1 MFYFIRFSISLFYNI
16 NWDYTVSITKGS
28 LYIVATPI
36 GNMGDITERALKT
49 LATVDII
56 AVEDTRRSGQLLRN
70 FEISTQMVAV
80 HEHNERQICDS
91 LLERIEK
98 GENIALISDAG
109 TPLLSD
115 PGYFLVNQ
123 AKMKGISVVPI
134 PGVSAVITALSVA
147 GLPTDRFIF
156 EGFLPAKS
164 AARQKKLN
172 ENKNDVRTLIF
183 YEAPH
188 RIVEMLKDCQL
199 VFGGQRKVVLARE
212 LTKTFETVHGG
223 ILDELIPWVEA
234 DENQRKGEFVV
245 LVQGAKV
252 REDTGVDPESERI
265 LLILLKDLPVKQA
278 AALAANITGLKK
290 NALYQFA
297 LELKEK

>member
-1 MFYFIRFSISLFYNI
+1 MSFK
-16 NWDYTVSITKGS
+16 KGS

-36 GNMGDITERALKT
+36 GNMGDITERALQT
-49 LATVDII
+49 LKNVDVI
-56 AVEDTRRSGQLLRN
+56 AVEDTRRSGQLLHH
-70 FEISTQMVAV
+70 FEISTSMIAV

-98 GENIALISDAG
+98 GESIALISDAG

-123 AKMKGISVVPI
+123 AKQRELSVIPI

-147 GLPTDRFIF
+147 GLPTDRFVF

-164 AARQKKLN
+164 AARQQKL
-172 ENKNDVRTLIF
+172 EKLKEDIRTVIF

-188 RIVEMLKDCQL
+188 RIVEMLKDCQA
-199 VFGGQRKVVLARE
+199 VFGAERKVVLARE
-212 LTKTFETVHGG
+212 LTKTFETVHGDR
-223 ILDELIPWVEA
+223 LENLIPWVEA
-234 DENQRKGEFVV
+234 DENQKKGEFVV
-245 LVQGAKV
+245 LVHGTAR
-252 REDTGVDPESERI
+252 REETGIDAESERI
-265 LLILLKDLPVKQA
+265 LLILLRDLPVKQA

-297 LELKEK
+297 LELKDK

>member
-1 MFYFIRFSISLFYNI
+1 
-16 NWDYTVSITKGS
+16 VSFKKGS

-36 GNMGDITERALKT
+36 GNMGDMTERAQKILT
-49 LATVDII
+49 EVDVI
-56 AVEDTRRSGQLLRN
+56 AVEDTRRSGQLLRH
-70 FEISTQMVAV
+70 FDISTPMIAV

-98 GENIALISDAG
+98 GESIALISDAG

-123 AKMKGISVVPI
+123 ARERDISVVPI

-147 GLPTDRFIF
+147 GLPTDRFVF

-164 AARQKKLN
+164 AARQQKL
-172 ENKNDVRTLIF
+172 EKLKDDARTVIF

-188 RIVEMLKDCQL
+188 RIIEMLKDCQQ

-212 LTKTFETVHGG
+212 LTKTFETVRGDN
-223 ILDELIPWVEA
+223 LDTLIPWVEA

-245 LVQGAKV
+245 LVQGAQM
-252 REDTGVDPESERI
+252 REDTGIDAESERI

-297 LELKEK
+297 LELKDK

>member
-1 MFYFIRFSISLFYNI
+1 M
-16 NWDYTVSITKGS
+16 
-28 LYIVATPI
+28 
-36 GNMGDITERALKT
+36 TERAQKILT
-49 LATVDII
+49 EVDVI
-56 AVEDTRRSGQLLRN
+56 AVEDTRRSGQLLRH
-70 FEISTQMVAV
+70 FDISTPMIAV

-91 LLERIEK
+91 LLSRIEK
-98 GENIALISDAG
+98 GESIALISDAG

-123 AKMKGISVVPI
+123 ARERDISVVPI

-147 GLPTDRFIF
+147 GLPTDRFVF

-164 AARQKKLN
+164 AARQQKL
-172 ENKNDVRTLIF
+172 EKLKDDARTVIF

-188 RIVEMLKDCQL
+188 RIIEMLKDCQL

-212 LTKTFETVHGG
+212 LTKTFETVHGDT
-223 ILDELIPWVEA
+223 LDKLIPWVEA

-245 LVQGAKV
+245 LVQGAQM
-252 REDTGVDPESERI
+252 REDTGIDAESERI

-297 LELKEK
+297 LELKDK

>member
-1 MFYFIRFSISLFYNI
+1 MSFK
-16 NWDYTVSITKGS
+16 KGS

-36 GNMGDITERALKT
+36 GNMGDMTERAQKILT
-49 LATVDII
+49 DVDVI
-56 AVEDTRRSGQLLRN
+56 AVEDTRRSGQLLRH
-70 FEISTQMVAV
+70 FDISTPMIAV

-91 LLERIEK
+91 LLKRIEK
-98 GENIALISDAG
+98 GESIALISDAG

-123 AKMKGISVVPI
+123 ARERDISVVPI

-164 AARQKKLN
+164 AARQQKL
-172 ENKNDVRTLIF
+172 EKLKDDARTVIF

-188 RIVEMLKDCQL
+188 RIIEMLKDCQQ

-212 LTKTFETVHGG
+212 LTKTFETVHGDT
-223 ILDELIPWVEA
+223 LDKLIPWVEA

-245 LVQGAKV
+245 LVQGAQM
-252 REDTGVDPESERI
+252 REDTGIDAESERI

-278 AALAANITGLKK
+278 AALAASITGLKK

-297 LELKEK
+297 IELKAK

>member
-1 MFYFIRFSISLFYNI
+1 
-16 NWDYTVSITKGS
+16 VSFKKGS
-28 LYIVATPI
+28 LYVVATPI
-36 GNMGDITERALKT
+36 GNMGDMTERAQQTLKD
-49 LATVDII
+49 VDVI
-56 AVEDTRRSGQLLRN
+56 AVEDTRRSGQLLRH
-70 FEISTQMVAV
+70 FEISTPMIAV

-91 LLERIEK
+91 LLSRIEK

-123 AKMKGISVVPI
+123 AREREVSVIPI

-164 AARQKKLN
+164 SARQQKL
-172 ENKNDVRTLIF
+172 EKLKQDVRTVIF

-188 RIVEMLKDCQL
+188 RIVEMLKDCQA
-199 VFGGQRKVVLARE
+199 VFGDERKVVIARE
-212 LTKTFETVHGG
+212 LTKTFETVHGDT
-223 ILDELIPWVEA
+223 LKNLVPWVEA
-234 DENQRKGEFVV
+234 DENQKKGEFVV
-245 LVQGAKV
+245 LLHGAAA
-252 REDTGVDPESERI
+252 REETGLDAESERI
-265 LLILLKDLPVKQA
+265 LLILLKDFPVKQA
-278 AALAANITGLKK
+278 AALAASITGLKK

-297 LELKEK
+297 LKLKEK

>member
-1 MFYFIRFSISLFYNI
+1 MSFK
-16 NWDYTVSITKGS
+16 KGS

-36 GNMGDITERALKT
+36 GNMADMTERAQKI
-49 LATVDII
+49 LAEVDVI
-56 AVEDTRRSGQLLRN
+56 AVEDTRRSGQLLRH
-70 FEISTQMVAV
+70 FEISTPMIAV

-91 LLERIEK
+91 LLGRIEK
-98 GENIALISDAG
+98 GESIALISDAG

-123 AKMKGISVVPI
+123 ARERDISVVPI
-134 PGVSAVITALSVA
+134 PGVSAVIAALSVA
-147 GLPTDRFIF
+147 GLPTDRFVF
-156 EGFLPAKS
+156 EGFLPAKFV
-164 AARQKKLN
+164 ARQQKL
-172 ENKNDVRTLIF
+172 EKLKDDTRTVIF

-188 RIVEMLKDCQL
+188 RIIEMLKDCQQ

-212 LTKTFETVHGG
+212 LTKTFETVHGDV
-223 ILDELIPWVEA
+223 LDVLIPWVEA

-245 LVQGAKV
+245 LVHGAAT
-252 REDTGVDPESERI
+252 REDTGVDAESERI

-278 AALAANITGLKK
+278 AALAASITGLKK

-297 LELKEK
+297 IELKAK

>member
-1 MFYFIRFSISLFYNI
+1 MSIK
-16 NWDYTVSITKGS
+16 KGS

-49 LATVDII
+49 LADVDVI

-70 FEISTQMVAV
+70 FEISTSMIAV
-80 HEHNERQICDS
+80 HEHNERQICNS
-91 LLERIEK
+91 LLKRIEN
-98 GENIALISDAG
+98 GESIALISDAG

-115 PGYFLVNQ
+115 PGYFLVHQ
-123 AKMKGISVVPI
+123 AKEKDISVIPI

-147 GLPTDRFIF
+147 GLPTDRFVF

-164 AARQKKLN
+164 AARQQKL
-172 ENKNDVRTLIF
+172 EKVKDDLRTVIF

-188 RIVEMLKDCQL
+188 RIVEMLKDCQS
-199 VFGGQRKVVLARE
+199 VFGGERKVVLARE
-212 LTKTFETVHGG
+212 LTKTFETVHGDK
-223 ILDELIPWVEA
+223 LDSLIPWVEA

-245 LVQGAKV
+245 LVHGAAA
-252 REDTGVDPESERI
+252 REDTGIDAESERI

-278 AALAANITGLKK
+278 AALSANITGLKK

-297 LELKEK
+297 LSLKEK

>member
-1 MFYFIRFSISLFYNI
+1 MSFK
-16 NWDYTVSITKGS
+16 KGS

-36 GNMGDITERALKT
+36 GNMGDMTERAQKT
-49 LATVDII
+49 LTDVDVI
-56 AVEDTRRSGQLLRN
+56 AVEDTRRSGQLLHN
-70 FEISTQMVAV
+70 FEISTPMIAV

-91 LLERIEK
+91 LLARIEK
-98 GENIALISDAG
+98 GESIALISDAG

-123 AKMKGISVVPI
+123 ARERGISVVPI

-147 GLPTDRFIF
+147 GLPTDRFVF

-164 AARQKKLN
+164 TARQQKL
-172 ENKNDVRTLIF
+172 EKLKDDTRTVIF

-212 LTKTFETVHGG
+212 LTKTFETVHGDT
-223 ILDELIPWVEA
+223 LDALIPWVEA

-245 LVQGAKV
+245 LVRGAEA
-252 REDTGVDPESERI
+252 REDTGIDAESERI

-297 LELKEK
+297 LKLKAVKG

>member
-1 MFYFIRFSISLFYNI
+1 MSIK
-16 NWDYTVSITKGS
+16 KGS

-49 LATVDII
+49 LADVDVI

-70 FEISTQMVAV
+70 FEISTPMIAV

-91 LLERIEK
+91 LLKRIEN
-98 GENIALISDAG
+98 GESIALISDAG

-115 PGYFLVNQ
+115 PGYFLVHQ
-123 AKMKGISVVPI
+123 AKEKGISVIPI

-147 GLPTDRFIF
+147 GLPTDRFVF

-164 AARQKKLN
+164 AARQQKL
-172 ENKNDVRTLIF
+172 EKVKDDLRTVIF

-212 LTKTFETVHGG
+212 LTKTFETIHGDE
-223 ILDELIPWVEA
+223 LDALIPWVEA

-245 LVQGAKV
+245 LVHGAAA
-252 REDTGVDPESERI
+252 REDTGIDAESEHI

-278 AALAANITGLKK
+278 AALTANITGLKK

-297 LELKEK
+297 LSLKEK

>member
-1 MFYFIRFSISLFYNI
+1 MSFK
-16 NWDYTVSITKGS
+16 KGS

-36 GNMGDITERALKT
+36 GNMGDMTERAQKT
-49 LATVDII
+49 LTEVDVI

-70 FEISTQMVAV
+70 FDISTPMTAV
-80 HEHNERQICDS
+80 HEHNERQICAS
-91 LLERIEK
+91 LLERIEN

-123 AKMKGISVVPI
+123 AREKNIPVVPI

-147 GLPTDRFIF
+147 GLPTDRFVF
-156 EGFLPAKS
+156 EGFLPAKTT
-164 AARQKKLN
+164 ARQQKLQN
-172 ENKNDVRTLIF
+172 LKDDVRTVIF

-212 LTKTFETVHGG
+212 LTKTFETVHGDV
-223 ILDELIPWVEA
+223 LDKLIPWVEA

-245 LVQGAKV
+245 LVQGAEA
-252 REDTGVDPESERI
+252 REDTGIDAEAERI
-265 LLILLKDLPVKQA
+265 LLILLKDLPVKKA

-290 NALYQFA
+290 NALYQYA
-297 LELKEK
+297 LQLKDEKA

>member
-1 MFYFIRFSISLFYNI
+1 MSFK
-16 NWDYTVSITKGS
+16 KGS

-36 GNMGDITERALKT
+36 GNMGDMTERAQKILSD
-49 LATVDII
+49 VDVI
-56 AVEDTRRSGQLLRN
+56 AVEDTRRSGQLLRH
-70 FEISTQMVAV
+70 FDISTPMISV

-98 GENIALISDAG
+98 GESIALISDAG

-123 AKMKGISVVPI
+123 ARKRDISVVPI

-147 GLPTDRFIF
+147 GLPTDRFVF

-164 AARQKKLN
+164 AARQQKL
-172 ENKNDVRTLIF
+172 EKLKDDARTVIF

-188 RIVEMLKDCQL
+188 RIIEMLKDCQQ

-212 LTKTFETVHGG
+212 LTKTFETVRGDN
-223 ILDELIPWVEA
+223 LDTLIPWVEA

-245 LVQGAKV
+245 LVQGAQM
-252 REDTGVDPESERI
+252 REDTGIDAESERI

-297 LELKEK
+297 LELKDK

>member
-1 MFYFIRFSISLFYNI
+1 MSFK
-16 NWDYTVSITKGS
+16 KGS

-36 GNMGDITERALKT
+36 GNMGDMTERAQKT
-49 LATVDII
+49 LTDVDVI
-56 AVEDTRRSGQLLRN
+56 AVEDTRRSGQLLHN
-70 FEISTQMVAV
+70 FEISTPMIAV

-91 LLERIEK
+91 LLARIEK
-98 GENIALISDAG
+98 GESIALISDAG

-123 AKMKGISVVPI
+123 ARERGISVVPI

-147 GLPTDRFIF
+147 GLPTDRFVF

-164 AARQKKLN
+164 TARQQKL
-172 ENKNDVRTLIF
+172 EKLKDDTRTVIF

-188 RIVEMLKDCQL
+188 RIVEMLKDCQRVL
-199 VFGGQRKVVLARE
+199 GGQRKVVLARE
-212 LTKTFETVHGG
+212 LTKTFETVHGDV
-223 ILDELIPWVEA
+223 LDALIPWVEA

-245 LVQGAKV
+245 LVHGAAT
-252 REDTGVDPESERI
+252 REDTGVDAESERI

-278 AALAANITGLKK
+278 ASLAANITGLKK

-297 LELKEK
+297 LEIKDK

>member
-1 MFYFIRFSISLFYNI
+1 MSFK
-16 NWDYTVSITKGS
+16 KGS

-36 GNMGDITERALKT
+36 GNMGDMTERAQNTLKD
-49 LATVDII
+49 VDVI

-70 FEISTQMVAV
+70 FDISTPMIAV
-80 HEHNERQICDS
+80 HEHNERQVCDS
-91 LLERIEK
+91 LLERINK
-98 GENIALISDAG
+98 GESIALISDAG

-123 AKMKGISVVPI
+123 ARERDISVVPI

-164 AARQKKLN
+164 AARLQRLEKL
-172 ENKNDVRTLIF
+172 KDDMRTVIF

-188 RIVEMLKDCQL
+188 RIVDMLKDCQR
-199 VFGGQRKVVLARE
+199 VYGGQRKVVLARE
-212 LTKTFETVHGG
+212 LTKTFETVHGDE
-223 ILDELIPWVEA
+223 LDALIPWVEA
-234 DENQRKGEFVV
+234 DQNQQKGEFVV
-245 LVQGAKV
+245 LVQGAEA
-252 REDTGVDPESERI
+252 RDESGIDAEAERI

-290 NALYQFA
+290 NALYQRA

>member
-1 MFYFIRFSISLFYNI
+1 MSFK
-16 NWDYTVSITKGS
+16 KGS

-36 GNMGDITERALKT
+36 GNMGDITERAQQTLKD
-49 LATVDII
+49 VDVI
-56 AVEDTRRSGQLLRN
+56 AVEDTRRSGQLLRH
-70 FEISTQMVAV
+70 FEISTPMIAV

-91 LLERIEK
+91 LLSRIEK

-123 AKMKGISVVPI
+123 ARERGVSVVPI

-147 GLPTDRFIF
+147 GLATDRFVF

-164 AARQKKLN
+164 SARLQKLEALK
-172 ENKNDVRTLIF
+172 EDTRTVIF

-188 RIVEMLKDCQL
+188 RIVEMLKDCQQ
-199 VFGGQRKVVLARE
+199 VFGGERKVVLARE
-212 LTKTFETVHGG
+212 LTKTFETVHGDA
-223 ILDELIPWVEA
+223 LEQLIPWVEA

-245 LVQGAKV
+245 LVQGAV
-252 REDTGVDPESERI
+252 SRVDTGIDAESERI
-265 LLILLKDLPVKQA
+265 LQILLEDLPVKKA
-278 AALAANITGLKK
+278 ASLAASITGLKK

-297 LELKEK
+297 LTLKE

>member
-1 MFYFIRFSISLFYNI
+1 MSFK
-16 NWDYTVSITKGS
+16 KGS

-36 GNMGDITERALKT
+36 GNMGDMTERAQNT
-49 LATVDII
+49 LTDVDVI

-70 FEISTQMVAV
+70 FEISTPMIAV

-91 LLERIEK
+91 LLDRIEK
-98 GENIALISDAG
+98 GESIALISDAG

-123 AKMKGISVVPI
+123 ARERGISVVPV

-147 GLPTDRFIF
+147 GLPTDRFVF

-164 AARQKKLN
+164 AARQQKL
-172 ENKNDVRTLIF
+172 ENLKDDARTVIF

-212 LTKTFETVHGG
+212 LTKTFETIHGDV
-223 ILDELIPWVEA
+223 LEALIPWVEA

-245 LVQGAKV
+245 LIQGAAA
-252 REDTGVDPESERI
+252 REDTGIDAESERI

-297 LELKEK
+297 LELKGQIKQI

>member
-1 MFYFIRFSISLFYNI
+1 MSFK
-16 NWDYTVSITKGS
+16 KGS

-36 GNMGDITERALKT
+36 GNMGDMTERAKVVLMD
-49 LATVDII
+49 VDVI

-70 FEISTQMVAV
+70 FDISTPMISV

-98 GENIALISDAG
+98 GESIALISDAG

-123 AKMKGISVVPI
+123 ARERDIRVVPV

-147 GLPTDRFIF
+147 GLPTDRFVF

-164 AARQKKLN
+164 AARQQKL
-172 ENKNDVRTLIF
+172 EKLKDEVRTVIF

-188 RIVEMLKDCQL
+188 RIIEMLKDCQL
-199 VFGGQRKVVLARE
+199 ILGGQRKVVVARE
-212 LTKTFETVHGG
+212 LTKTFETVHGDV
-223 ILDELIPWVEA
+223 LEALVPWVEA

-245 LVQGAKV
+245 LVHGAET
-252 REDTGVDPESERI
+252 RDETALDAESERI

-278 AALAANITGLKK
+278 AALAAKITGLKK
-290 NALYQFA
+290 NALYQLA
-297 LELKEK
+297 IELKDK

>member
-1 MFYFIRFSISLFYNI
+1 MF
-16 NWDYTVSITKGS
+16 
-28 LYIVATPI
+28 IVATPI
-36 GNMGDITERALKT
+36 GNMGDMTERAQTT
-49 LATVDII
+49 LNEVNVI

-70 FEISTQMVAV
+70 FDISTPMIAV

-98 GENIALISDAG
+98 GESIALISDAG

-123 AKMKGISVVPI
+123 AREREINVIPI

-164 AARQKKLN
+164 SARLQKLEKLKD
-172 ENKNDVRTLIF
+172 EPRTVIF

-188 RIVEMLKDCQL
+188 RIIEMLQDCRE
-199 VFGGQRKVVLARE
+199 VFGGKRRVVVARE
-212 LTKTFETVHGG
+212 LTKTFETVHG
-223 ILDELIPWVEA
+223 DELDSLISWVEA

-245 LVQGAKV
+245 LIQGAEA
-252 REDTGVDPESERI
+252 RESKGIDTESERI
-265 LLILLKDLPVKQA
+265 LLILLEDLSVKQA
-278 AALAANITGLKK
+278 AALAASITGLKK
-290 NALYQFA
+290 NALYQHA
-297 LELKEK
+297 LSLKDK

>member
-1 MFYFIRFSISLFYNI
+1 
-16 NWDYTVSITKGS
+16 VSFKKGS

-36 GNMGDITERALKT
+36 GNMGDMTERAQKT
-49 LATVDII
+49 LIDVDVI
-56 AVEDTRRSGQLLRN
+56 AAEDTRRSGQLLHN
-70 FEISTQMVAV
+70 FEISTPMIAV

-91 LLERIEK
+91 LLARIEK
-98 GENIALISDAG
+98 GESIALISDAG

-123 AKMKGISVVPI
+123 ARERGISVVPI

-147 GLPTDRFIF
+147 GLPTDRFVF

-164 AARQKKLN
+164 TARQQKL
-172 ENKNDVRTLIF
+172 EKLKDDTRTVIF

-188 RIVEMLKDCQL
+188 RIVEMLKDCQRVL
-199 VFGGQRKVVLARE
+199 GGQRKVVLARE
-212 LTKTFETVHGG
+212 LTKTFETVHGDV
-223 ILDELIPWVEA
+223 LDALIPWVEA

-245 LVQGAKV
+245 LVHGAAT
-252 REDTGVDPESERI
+252 REDTGVDAESERI
-265 LLILLKDLPVKQA
+265 LLILLRNLPVKQA
-278 AALAANITGLKK
+278 ASLAANITGLKK

-297 LELKEK
+297 LEIKDK

>member
-1 MFYFIRFSISLFYNI
+1 M
-16 NWDYTVSITKGS
+16 
-28 LYIVATPI
+28 
-36 GNMGDITERALKT
+36 
-49 LATVDII
+49 I
-56 AVEDTRRSGQLLRN
+56 AVEDTRRSGQLLRH
-70 FEISTQMVAV
+70 FEISTPMIAV

-91 LLERIEK
+91 LLKRIEK
-98 GENIALISDAG
+98 GESIALISDAG

-123 AKMKGISVVPI
+123 ARERDISVVPI

-147 GLPTDRFIF
+147 GLPTDRFAF
-156 EGFLPAKS
+156 EGFLPTKS
-164 AARQKKLN
+164 AARQQRLEKL
-172 ENKNDVRTLIF
+172 KDDVRTVIF

-188 RIVEMLKDCQL
+188 RIIEMLKDCQQ

-212 LTKTFETVHGG
+212 LTKTFETVHGDV
-223 ILDELIPWVEA
+223 LETLIPWVEA

-245 LVQGAKV
+245 LVQGAQM
-252 REDTGVDPESERI
+252 REDTGIDAESERI

-290 NALYQFA
+290 NALYQLA
-297 LELKEK
+297 LELKDK

>member
-1 MFYFIRFSISLFYNI
+1 MSFK
-16 NWDYTVSITKGS
+16 KGS

-36 GNMGDITERALKT
+36 GNMGDMTERAQNILKD
-49 LATVDII
+49 VDVI

-70 FEISTQMVAV
+70 FEISTPMIAV

-91 LLERIEK
+91 LLERISK
-98 GENIALISDAG
+98 GESIALISDAG

-123 AKMKGISVVPI
+123 ARARDISVVPI

-147 GLPTDRFIF
+147 GLPTDRFVF

-164 AARQKKLN
+164 AARQQRLEKL
-172 ENKNDVRTLIF
+172 KDDTRTVIF

-188 RIVEMLKDCQL
+188 RIVDMLKDCKL
-199 VFGGQRKVVLARE
+199 VYGGQRKVVLARE
-212 LTKTFETVHGG
+212 LTKTFETVHGDE
-223 ILDELIPWVEA
+223 LDELIPWVEA

-245 LVQGAKV
+245 LMQGAET
-252 REDTGVDPESERI
+252 REDKGIDAESERI

-278 AALAANITGLKK
+278 AALAASITGFKK

-297 LELKEK
+297 LELKK

>member
-1 MFYFIRFSISLFYNI
+1 MSFK
-16 NWDYTVSITKGS
+16 KGS
-28 LYIVATPI
+28 LFIVATPI
-36 GNMGDITERALKT
+36 GNMGDMTERAQKT
-49 LATVDII
+49 LSEVDVI
-56 AVEDTRRSGQLLRN
+56 AVEDTRRSAQLLRN
-70 FEISTQMVAV
+70 FDISTPMISV
-80 HEHNERQICDS
+80 HEHNERQICAS
-91 LLERIEK
+91 LLERIEN
-98 GENIALISDAG
+98 GDNIALISDAG

-123 AKMKGISVVPI
+123 AREKELPVIPI

-147 GLPTDRFIF
+147 GLPTDRFVF

-164 AARQKKLN
+164 TARQQKL
-172 ENKNDVRTLIF
+172 EKLKDDIRTVIF

-212 LTKTFETVHGG
+212 LTKTFETVHGDT
-223 ILDELIPWVEA
+223 LDALIPWVEA

-245 LVQGAKV
+245 LVQGAEA
-252 REDTGVDPESERI
+252 REDTGIDAESERI

-278 AALAANITGLKK
+278 AALAASITGLKK

-297 LELKEK
+297 LELKDK

>member
-1 MFYFIRFSISLFYNI
+1 MSFK
-16 NWDYTVSITKGS
+16 KGS

-36 GNMGDITERALKT
+36 GNMGDMTERAIKT
-49 LATVDII
+49 LSDVDVI
-56 AVEDTRRSGQLLRN
+56 AVEDTRLSGQLLRN
-70 FEISTQMVAV
+70 FEISTPMISV

-91 LLERIEK
+91 LLERIEN
-98 GENIALISDAG
+98 GESIALISDAG

-123 AKMKGISVVPI
+123 ARERDISVVPV

-147 GLPTDRFIF
+147 GLPTDRFVF
-156 EGFLPAKS
+156 EGFLPSKS
-164 AARQKKLN
+164 AARQQKL
-172 ENKNDVRTLIF
+172 EKLKDETRTVIF

-199 VFGGQRKVVLARE
+199 VFGGQRKVVITRE
-212 LTKTFETVHGG
+212 LTKTFETVHGDV
-223 ILDELIPWVEA
+223 LDDLIPWVEA

-245 LVQGAKV
+245 LVQGAAV
-252 REDTGVDPESERI
+252 REDTGVDAESERI

-297 LELKEK
+297 LELKGK

>member
-1 MFYFIRFSISLFYNI
+1 
-16 NWDYTVSITKGS
+16 VSFKKGS

-36 GNMGDITERALKT
+36 GNMGDMTERAQNTLKD
-49 LATVDII
+49 VDVI

-70 FEISTQMVAV
+70 FEISTPMIAV
-80 HEHNERQICDS
+80 HEHNERQVCDS
-91 LLERIEK
+91 LLERISK
-98 GENIALISDAG
+98 GESIALISDAG

-123 AKMKGISVVPI
+123 ARARDISVVPI

-147 GLPTDRFIF
+147 GLPTDRFVF

-164 AARQKKLN
+164 AARQQRLDKL
-172 ENKNDVRTLIF
+172 KDDTRTVIF

-188 RIVEMLKDCQL
+188 RIVDMLKDCQL
-199 VFGGQRKVVLARE
+199 VYGGQRKVVLARE
-212 LTKTFETVHGG
+212 LTKTFETVHGDE
-223 ILDELIPWVEA
+223 LDDLIPWVEA

-245 LVQGAKV
+245 LVQGAET
-252 REDTGVDPESERI
+252 REDKGIDAESERI

-278 AALAANITGLKK
+278 AALAANITDLKK

>member
-1 MFYFIRFSISLFYNI
+1 
-16 NWDYTVSITKGS
+16 VSFKKGS

-36 GNMGDITERALKT
+36 GNMGDMTERARKT
-49 LATVDII
+49 LNDVDVI
-56 AVEDTRRSGQLLRN
+56 AVEDTRRSGLLLHN
-70 FEISTQMVAV
+70 FAITTPMISV
-80 HEHNERQICDS
+80 HEHNERQICAS
-91 LLERIEK
+91 LLDRIEK

-123 AKMKGISVVPI
+123 ARERELNVVPI

-147 GLPTDRFIF
+147 GLPTDRFVF

-164 AARQKKLN
+164 SARQQKMQKLK
-172 ENKNDVRTLIF
+172 EDTRTIIF

-199 VFGGQRKVVLARE
+199 VFGGQRKVVIARE
-212 LTKTFETVHGG
+212 LTKTFETVRGDV
-223 ILDELIPWVEA
+223 LDELIAWVEA

-245 LVQGAKV
+245 LVQGAAT
-252 REDTGVDPESERI
+252 REDTGVDVESERI

-278 AALAANITGLKK
+278 AALAASITGLKK

-297 LELKEK
+297 LGLKDK

>member
-1 MFYFIRFSISLFYNI
+1 MSFK
-16 NWDYTVSITKGS
+16 KGS

-36 GNMGDITERALKT
+36 GNMGDMTERAQKILT
-49 LATVDII
+49 DVDVI
-56 AVEDTRRSGQLLRN
+56 AVEDTRRSGQLLRH
-70 FEISTQMVAV
+70 FDISTPMIAV

-91 LLERIEK
+91 LLKRIEK
-98 GENIALISDAG
+98 GESIALISDAG

-123 AKMKGISVVPI
+123 ARERDISVVPI

-147 GLPTDRFIF
+147 GLPTDRFVF

-164 AARQKKLN
+164 AARQQKL
-172 ENKNDVRTLIF
+172 EKLKDDARTVIF

-188 RIVEMLKDCQL
+188 RIIEMLKDCQQ

-212 LTKTFETVHGG
+212 LTKTFETVRGDN
-223 ILDELIPWVEA
+223 LDTLIPWVEA

-245 LVQGAKV
+245 LVQGAQM
-252 REDTGVDPESERI
+252 REDTGIDAESERI

-278 AALAANITGLKK
+278 AALTANITGLKK

-297 LELKEK
+297 LGLKDK

>member
-1 MFYFIRFSISLFYNI
+1 MSFK
-16 NWDYTVSITKGS
+16 KGS

-36 GNMGDITERALKT
+36 GNMGDMTERAKNILSD
-49 LATVDII
+49 VDVI

-70 FEISTQMVAV
+70 FEISTPMISV

-91 LLERIEK
+91 LLDRIEK
-98 GENIALISDAG
+98 GQSIALISDAG

-123 AKMKGISVVPI
+123 ARERDIRVVPV

-147 GLPTDRFIF
+147 GLPTDRFVF

-164 AARQKKLN
+164 AARQQKL
-172 ENKNDVRTLIF
+172 EKLKDDIRTVIF

-188 RIVEMLKDCQL
+188 RIIEMLKDCQL
-199 VFGGQRKVVLARE
+199 ILGGQRKVVLARE
-212 LTKTFETVHGG
+212 LTKTFETVHGDV
-223 ILDELIPWVEA
+223 LEALVPWVEA

-245 LVQGAKV
+245 LVHGAET
-252 REDTGVDPESERI
+252 RDETAIDAESERI

-290 NALYQFA
+290 NALYQLA
-297 LELKEK
+297 LELKDK

>member
-1 MFYFIRFSISLFYNI
+1 
-16 NWDYTVSITKGS
+16 VSFKKGS

-36 GNMGDITERALKT
+36 GNMGDMTERAQKT
-49 LATVDII
+49 LTDVDVI
-56 AVEDTRRSGQLLRN
+56 AVEDTRRSGQLLHN
-70 FEISTQMVAV
+70 FEISTPMIAV

-91 LLERIEK
+91 LLGRIEK
-98 GENIALISDAG
+98 GESIALISDAG

-123 AKMKGISVVPI
+123 ARERDISVVPI

-147 GLPTDRFIF
+147 GLPTDRFVF

-164 AARQKKLN
+164 TARQQKL
-172 ENKNDVRTLIF
+172 EKLKDDTRTVIF

-199 VFGGQRKVVLARE
+199 IFGGLRKVVLARE
-212 LTKTFETVHGG
+212 LTKTFETVHGDV
-223 ILDELIPWVEA
+223 LDALIPWVEA

-245 LVQGAKV
+245 LVHGAAA
-252 REDTGVDPESERI
+252 RENTGIDAESERI

-297 LELKEK
+297 LELKRK

>member
-1 MFYFIRFSISLFYNI
+1 
-16 NWDYTVSITKGS
+16 VSFKKGS

-36 GNMGDITERALKT
+36 GNMGDMTERARQT
-49 LATVDII
+49 LRDVDVI
-56 AVEDTRRSGQLLRN
+56 AVEDTRRSGQLLRH
-70 FEISTQMVAV
+70 FEVSTPMIAV

-91 LLERIEK
+91 LLSRIEK
-98 GENIALISDAG
+98 GESIALISDAG

-123 AKMKGISVVPI
+123 ARERDVSVVPI

-164 AARQKKLN
+164 TARQQKL
-172 ENKNDVRTLIF
+172 EKLKEDMRTIIF

-188 RIVEMLKDCQL
+188 RIVEMLKDCQT
-199 VFGGQRKVVLARE
+199 VFGDERKVVIARE
-212 LTKTFETVHGG
+212 LTKTFETVHGDT
-223 ILDELIPWVEA
+223 LENLIPWVEA
-234 DENQRKGEFVV
+234 DENQKKGEFVV
-245 LVQGAKV
+245 LLHGAAA
-252 REDTGVDPESERI
+252 REETGLDAESERI

-278 AALAANITGLKK
+278 AALAASITGLKK

>member
-1 MFYFIRFSISLFYNI
+1 MSFK
-16 NWDYTVSITKGS
+16 KGS
-28 LYIVATPI
+28 LYVVATPI
-36 GNMGDITERALKT
+36 GNMGDMTERAQQTLKD
-49 LATVDII
+49 VDVI
-56 AVEDTRRSGQLLRN
+56 AVEDTRRSGQLLRH
-70 FEISTQMVAV
+70 FEISTPMIAV

-91 LLERIEK
+91 LLSRIEK

-123 AKMKGISVVPI
+123 AREREVSVIPI

-164 AARQKKLN
+164 SARQQKL
-172 ENKNDVRTLIF
+172 EKLKQDVRTVIF

-188 RIVEMLKDCQL
+188 RIVEMLKDCQA
-199 VFGGQRKVVLARE
+199 VFGDERKVVIARE
-212 LTKTFETVHGG
+212 LTKTFETVHGDT
-223 ILDELIPWVEA
+223 LKNLVPWVEA
-234 DENQRKGEFVV
+234 DENQKKGEFVV
-245 LVQGAKV
+245 LLHGAAA
-252 REDTGVDPESERI
+252 REETGLDAESERI
-265 LLILLKDLPVKQA
+265 LLILLKDFPVKQA
-278 AALAANITGLKK
+278 AALAASITGLKK

-297 LELKEK
+297 LKLKEK